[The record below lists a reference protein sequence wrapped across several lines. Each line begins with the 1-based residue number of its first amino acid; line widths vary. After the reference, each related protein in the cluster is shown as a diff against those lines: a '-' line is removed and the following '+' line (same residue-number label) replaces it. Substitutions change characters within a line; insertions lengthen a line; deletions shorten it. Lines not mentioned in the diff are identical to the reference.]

1 MQITTFDFKGL
12 HKLIDAD
19 LKALRNTNEVVWIDV
34 NHPAGQDLNRL
45 QSAFGFHPLAM
56 EDTRNQHQRPKVE
69 EYADHLFIIT
79 NNVVYQE
86 DELHFQ
92 EIDIFLGRNY
102 IVTIHDECTPVM
114 NEIRNRM
121 NHTTTFKHVS
131 SEYLLYILLDTI
143 VDAYFPIL
151 DSLDNEIEHLGE
163 RVFEN
168 SSQAML
174 KRIFELK
181 HMLNEAWYVAGQERD
196 MFSVLTRREE
206 DLITHHDVLEYYLR
220 DVNDHLIRI
229 GSIIGVLREDLK
241 NIVDLYVSSTSNRLN
256 TVVNRLAIITILIG
270 VLTVISGF
278 YGMNF
283 ETTWPPFSADWG
295 VLFVL
300 GLMVVLTG
308 GILIVFRRMG
318 IMK

>member
-1 MQITTFDFKGL
+1 MQITTFDLKGL
-12 HKLIDAD
+12 HRLVDAD
-19 LKALRNTNEVVWIDV
+19 LKALRNTNDVVWIDICG
-34 NHPAGQDLNRL
+34 ATTQDLNRL
-45 QSAFGFHPLAM
+45 QNAFGFHPLAI
-56 EDTRNQHQRPKVE
+56 EDTRNEHQRPKVE

-79 NNVVYQE
+79 NNAVFE
-86 DELHFQ
+86 DGDLHFQ
-92 EIDIFLGRNY
+92 EIDLFLGRNY
-102 IVTIHDECTPVM
+102 LVTLHDECSLVM
-114 NEIRNRM
+114 DEVRNRM
-121 NHTTTFKHVS
+121 NQTNIFKHVS

-151 DSLDNEIEHLGE
+151 DGIDNEIEQLGE
-163 RVFEN
+163 QVFEHAN
-168 SSQAML
+168 QKML

-181 HMLNEAWYVAGQERD
+181 HMLNEAWYVVGQERD
-196 MFSVLTRREE
+196 MFNILTRREE

-220 DVNDHLIRI
+220 DVNDHLIRV
-229 GSIIGVLREDLK
+229 GDIIGVVREDLK

-256 TVVNRLAIITILIG
+256 IVVNRLAIVTISIG

-283 ETTWPPFSADWG
+283 EMTWPPFNADWG

-308 GILIVFRRMG
+308 GLLIVFRWLG
-318 IMK
+318 FLK